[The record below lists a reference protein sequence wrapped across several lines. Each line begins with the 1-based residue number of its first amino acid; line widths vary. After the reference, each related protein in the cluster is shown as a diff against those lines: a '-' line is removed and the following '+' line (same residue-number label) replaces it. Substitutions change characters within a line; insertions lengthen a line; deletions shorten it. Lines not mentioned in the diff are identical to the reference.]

1 MPALFIV
8 LGFAVVVF
16 IAAAG
21 HKKHPAPYR
30 ESAVNGVVVE
40 IDRGMPPSV
49 VARVLKALGEES
61 DPAKLDELGTS
72 LGAHYPLAASELH
85 AKAMMLRA
93 RAAHS
98 APVATAAA
106 HPPALPPAHPAPAEP
121 PPSPPPPQQP
131 AADAAPVRQF
141 DAAAVLQAAMRALV
155 EETDPVVLDGFAES
169 IRAPYPAA
177 AEILAARARTLH
189 AGVAPHEVSGKAP
202 SGPTPATPAPP
213 HAPSPEEK
221 S

>member
-21 HKKHPAPYR
+21 HKKHPALHR
-30 ESAVNGVVVE
+30 ESVANGVVVE

-49 VARVLKALGEES
+49 VARVLKALGEEN

-93 RAAHS
+93 SAAHS

-106 HPPALPPAHPAPAEP
+106 HAPALPPAHPAPAEP
-121 PPSPPPPQQP
+121 PPQQS
-131 AADAAPVRQF
+131 AADAAPVRQL

-189 AGVAPHEVSGKAP
+189 AGAAPHEVSGKAP

>member
-21 HKKHPAPYR
+21 HKKHPALHR
-30 ESAVNGVVVE
+30 ESVANGVVVE
-40 IDRGMPPSV
+40 IDRGMPPSI
-49 VARVLKALGEES
+49 VARVLKALGEEN

-72 LGAHYPLAASELH
+72 LGAHYPLAASELR

-93 RAAHS
+93 SAAHS
-98 APVATAAA
+98 APAAMAAA
-106 HPPALPPAHPAPAEP
+106 HAPALPPAHPAPAD
-121 PPSPPPPQQP
+121 PPPPHQQS
-131 AADAAPVRQF
+131 AADAAPARQL

-177 AEILAARARTLH
+177 AELLAARARTLH
-189 AGVAPHEVSGKAP
+189 AASAPPAVSGKAP
-202 SGPTPATPAPP
+202 STPTPGTPAPA
-213 HAPSPEEK
+213 HSPSVEEK

>member
-21 HKKHPAPYR
+21 HKKHPALHR
-30 ESAVNGVVVE
+30 ESVANGVVVE

-49 VARVLKALGEES
+49 LARVLKALGEES
-61 DPAKLDELGTS
+61 DPARLDELGTS
-72 LGAHYPLAASELH
+72 LAAHYPLAASELH

-106 HPPALPPAHPAPAEP
+106 HAPALPPAHPAPAEP
-121 PPSPPPPQQP
+121 PPPPQQS
-131 AADAAPVRQF
+131 AADGAPVRQL

-189 AGVAPHEVSGKAP
+189 AEAAPHEVSGKAS